1 MGGQHTEKREVVSI
15 GYNKLTEATSDRPQL
30 LAIIYG
36 GVSNKSPK
44 LRGREFFIG
53 GVRRRN
59 GRCSTGSAVVGG

>member
-15 GYNKLTEATSDRPQL
+15 GYNKLTYSTSDRPRFV
-30 LAIIYG
+30 AIING
-36 GVSNKSPK
+36 GGGNKSPK
-44 LRGREFFIG
+44 SRRRGFFIG